1 MRAARLYL
9 VLCVLGAILPHWQL
23 ARFYAENG
31 FTIFGYLEGMLETR
45 VASAL
50 ALDLAV
56 SLAAFLGFVF
66 IDGPR
71 RGMRHLW
78 IYAVLG
84 VVALSFALPFYL
96 YRRTIAGKEPPG
108 RDGRLNARTGG
119 VGGRGLL
126 RTDDPGESTRRGGG

>member
-1 MRAARLYL
+1 MRAANVYL
-9 VLCVLGAILPHWQL
+9 VLCVLGVILPHWQL
-23 ARFYAENG
+23 AQFYAENG
-31 FTIFGYLEGMLETR
+31 FSLTGYLNGMLETR

-56 SLAAFLGFVF
+56 SLAAFLCFVF
-66 IDGPR
+66 VDGPR

-96 YRRTIAGKEPPG
+96 YRRTIDAEQS
-108 RDGRLNARTGG
+108 G
-119 VGGRGLL
+119 VGG
-126 RTDDPGESTRRGGG
+126 